1 MEIRAFKES
10 HENVN
15 RGLDIVL
22 AQFQVATDI
31 SLHRSQKPTCS
42 RFRLKLTRLFCVFHC
57 DSSSSVVCYCAFV
70 SERSRTTISFSS
82 GKKHS
87 LRLNDSFRVCL
98 IKSLNHLLSS
108 MATNCMVQRALRMFI
123 WILKIVWER
132 SVRKFG
138 KCSDIVFT

>member
-15 RGLDIVL
+15 KGLDIVL

-70 SERSRTTISFSS
+70 SERSIELFPSLQVRNTQLWIFFLIS
-82 GKKHS
+82 K
-87 LRLNDSFRVCL
+87 
-98 IKSLNHLLSS
+98 
-108 MATNCMVQRALRMFI
+108 
-123 WILKIVWER
+123 
-132 SVRKFG
+132 
-138 KCSDIVFT
+138 

>member
-15 RGLDIVL
+15 KGLDIVL

-42 RFRLKLTRLFCVFHC
+42 RFRLELTRLFCVFHC
-57 DSSSSVVCYCAFV
+57 DSSSSVVCHCAFV

-87 LRLNDSFRVCL
+87 
-98 IKSLNHLLSS
+98 
-108 MATNCMVQRALRMFI
+108 ALDFLFNI
-123 WILKIVWER
+123 
-132 SVRKFG
+132 
-138 KCSDIVFT
+138 